1 MSPRTLAVRFVCI
14 FAFAFLIAAPALPQ
28 SATVNWNTTYQTMD
42 GWGASTGYW
51 ARNVNLDSAT
61 ADLFFSPTKGIG
73 LEYIRTS
80 NTPDGTMPD
89 LPSLQLAVARGAKV
103 MMSMYGPPASMMSNG
118 IFASQAGSLL
128 PSDYG
133 AFASYVV
140 NWIQTLQKNGVHV
153 DVFSPI
159 NEPNT
164 QAKWT
169 AATLDTFV
177 ANYLGPAFTQA
188 GLTTEITIAES
199 DNFFTTDYVSTCFND
214 PACAKYVTIASG
226 HGYSKATVDGTGVNY
241 CCLTVVPAPSSVGNR
256 RVWMTEINGG
266 FTQVSAPEDTNMWV
280 FDPSIADAMVW
291 AHNIHDYLT
300 VANVSSWMYWNLASY
315 SSDEYNDGLTDY
327 NFNPAKRFYVVG
339 NWSKYVRNGW
349 VRIAATASP
358 SNNVFVTA
366 FKDPASGDF
375 AIVAVNRNSSSANL
389 SVSLQSFPSLSSVI
403 PTVTSASANLA
414 DQPALNVTSNA
425 FSYSLPASSV
435 VTFHGTASSGTPTA
449 QKPNPPTHLTLQVR

>member
-214 PACAKYVTIASG
+214 PAC
-226 HGYSKATVDGTGVNY
+226 
-241 CCLTVVPAPSSVGNR
+241 
-256 RVWMTEINGG
+256 
-266 FTQVSAPEDTNMWV
+266 
-280 FDPSIADAMVW
+280 
-291 AHNIHDYLT
+291 
-300 VANVSSWMYWNLASY
+300 
-315 SSDEYNDGLTDY
+315 
-327 NFNPAKRFYVVG
+327 
-339 NWSKYVRNGW
+339 
-349 VRIAATASP
+349 
-358 SNNVFVTA
+358 
-366 FKDPASGDF
+366 
-375 AIVAVNRNSSSANL
+375 
-389 SVSLQSFPSLSSVI
+389 
-403 PTVTSASANLA
+403 
-414 DQPALNVTSNA
+414 
-425 FSYSLPASSV
+425 
-435 VTFHGTASSGTPTA
+435 
-449 QKPNPPTHLTLQVR
+449 